1 MEFDV
6 NRDDAAHKYY
16 ALIDGHEAHILF
28 APAGPNTLDFQ
39 HTRVP
44 AGLRGRGVAEALVR
58 NALDDVHARGERI
71 IASCPFVQA
80 FLTRHPEYQ
89 PLATAAAEA
98 RGSGSGA
105 SGASG
110 A

>member
-1 MEFDV
+1 MEFEV
-6 NRDDAAHKYY
+6 HRDDAAHKYY

-28 APAGPNTLDFQ
+28 TPAGAHTLDFR
-39 HTRVP
+39 HTLVP
-44 AGLRGRGVAEALVR
+44 TALRGRGVAEALVR

-71 IASCPFVQA
+71 IPTCPFVQA

-89 PLATAAAEA
+89 PLATESDGA
-98 RGSGSGA
+98 RGIGRA
-105 SGASG
+105 NDAM